1 MIDTLTVDEVSKL
14 NSNDV
19 AMLLRTACTIAESG
33 KHLEGYYL
41 TNSREVFPGDRNAQ
55 TGKFWEK
62 VSQIE
67 AILKEADDW
76 PLPPL
81 MVRGD
86 TLFDGHHRANAAIK
100 AGWDKPIPVTTDW
113 TFW

>member
-1 MIDTLTVDEVSKL
+1 MTDTLTLDEVSKL

-19 AMLLRTACTIAESG
+19 ACLLRTQCTIADSG
-33 KHLEGYYL
+33 QHLEGYYI
-41 TNSREVFPGDRNAQ
+41 TNSREVRPGSGHSEYGR
-55 TGKFWEK
+55 FWDK
-62 VSQIE
+62 VGEIAE
-67 AILKEADDW
+67 ILKGSDEW

-86 TLFDGHHRANAAIK
+86 TLYDGHHRANAAIK
-100 AGWDKPIPVTTDW
+100 AGWDKPIPVTDMW